1 MITLNNETIE
11 VIVAKWGYTREEIL
25 QKGIA
30 VYEDL
35 EEYFSQSDIT
45 NWRKSNNEGILVESV
60 NFDDIVEDVEF
71 SIEREMFRNYA
82 LINWGENEFSLIPNS
97 CLDDWTGYIVYDG
110 EYCEGSFYTKSEAA
124 EIAEELSK

>member
-1 MITLNNETIE
+1 MITLNNEIINIFKE
-11 VIVAKWGYTREEIL
+11 KWSYTREEIL

-35 EEYFSQSDIT
+35 YEYFEQSGIT

-60 NFDDIVEDVEF
+60 NFDEIVMDTEF
-71 SIEREMFRNYA
+71 SLEREMFENYC

-110 EYCEGSFYTKSEAA
+110 EFCTGSFYTESVAA

>member
-1 MITLNNETIE
+1 MITLNNEIINIIKE
-11 VIVAKWGYTREEIL
+11 KWGYTENEVL

-35 EEYFSQSDIT
+35 YEYFEQSGIT
-45 NWRKSNNEGILVESV
+45 NWRKSGNEGVLVEPV

-82 LINWGENEFSLIPNS
+82 LINWGENEFSLIPNI
-97 CLDDWTGYIVYDG
+97 CLDDWTGYIIYNG
-110 EYCEGSFYTKSEAA
+110 EYCEGSFHTKSEAD

>member
-1 MITLNNETIE
+1 MITLNNEMIETIE
-11 VIVAKWGYTREEIL
+11 EKWGYTREEIL
-25 QKGIA
+25 QKGVA

-35 EEYFSQSDIT
+35 DEYFSQSDIT

-60 NFDDIVEDVEF
+60 NFDEIVMDTEF
-71 SIEREMFRNYA
+71 SLEREMFENYC